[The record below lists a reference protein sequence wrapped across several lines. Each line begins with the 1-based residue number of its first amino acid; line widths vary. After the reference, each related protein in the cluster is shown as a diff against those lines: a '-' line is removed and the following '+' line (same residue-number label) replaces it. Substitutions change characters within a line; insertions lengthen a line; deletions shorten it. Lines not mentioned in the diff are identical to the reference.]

1 MDIKDFS
8 SGTYRQWSEYRSFSP
23 ALINHEWTWS
33 DASLNTL
40 LERATHRLGEL
51 NAFSLHVPDVAI
63 FIRMHIAKEATTSS
77 RIEGTQTKV
86 EEALQPSKDIPPE
99 QRNDWQEVHN
109 YIVAMNQSVRQLVK
123 LPVST
128 RLIQDAH
135 RKLMRGVRGTTKLPG
150 EYRRSQNWVGGAS
163 LKDAVLVPPSHEEVA
178 ELMSDLEKFLN
189 NDAIHVPHLVRAAIA
204 HYQFETIH
212 PFLDGNGRVGRL
224 LITLSLVSA
233 GLLARPTLYL
243 SAYFERNRELYYDNL
258 SRARTHNALAQWLK
272 FFLVGIEEIA
282 TEGVSTLR
290 SVLALKDANERGPIN
305 NLGKRLPLA
314 RSLVEHLYHTP
325 VVTVTDV
332 AKALRVTYPTANV
345 LLGEFVRIGI
355 VQETSHRARDRRFV
369 FGDYVK
375 LFGE

>member
-109 YIVAMNQSVRQLVK
+109 YIVAMNQSVRQLAR

-128 RLIQDAH
+128 RLIQDTH

-163 LKDAVLVPPSHEEVA
+163 LKDAVFVPPSHEEVA

-290 SVLALKDANERGPIN
+290 SVLALKDAIERGPIN

-355 VQETSHRARDRRFV
+355 VQETSHRARDRRYV
-369 FGDYVK
+369 FRDYVK

>member
-128 RLIQDAH
+128 RLIQDTH
-135 RKLMRGVRGTTKLPG
+135 RKLMRGVRGTT
-150 EYRRSQNWVGGAS
+150 R
-163 LKDAVLVPPSHEEVA
+163 
-178 ELMSDLEKFLN
+178 
-189 NDAIHVPHLVRAAIA
+189 
-204 HYQFETIH
+204 
-212 PFLDGNGRVGRL
+212 
-224 LITLSLVSA
+224 
-233 GLLARPTLYL
+233 
-243 SAYFERNRELYYDNL
+243 
-258 SRARTHNALAQWLK
+258 
-272 FFLVGIEEIA
+272 
-282 TEGVSTLR
+282 
-290 SVLALKDANERGPIN
+290 
-305 NLGKRLPLA
+305 
-314 RSLVEHLYHTP
+314 
-325 VVTVTDV
+325 
-332 AKALRVTYPTANV
+332 
-345 LLGEFVRIGI
+345 
-355 VQETSHRARDRRFV
+355 
-369 FGDYVK
+369 
-375 LFGE
+375 